1 MTLWAGRTGG
11 RGILAV
17 PRSLRVTPILVI
29 AWLLATPAVRAQD
42 AVSDARQTIL
52 KHVDSD
58 GLSTEEVYDWVEF
71 AETVKQK
78 AKGDLSLVSRVKRAL
93 TNPWVCFGFLA
104 QFAFGMRFVLQL
116 IASERKKR
124 SYVPVGFWYLSLA
137 GGIMLF
143 VYALQLRDP
152 VFVAGQGLGC
162 FIYIRNLI
170 LIYRRRSD
178 LNDRLQERQ
187 QRPPAPEPG
196 GLD

>member
-1 MTLWAGRTGG
+1 MTLWSGRTGG
-11 RGILAV
+11 RGISAV
-17 PRSLRVTPILVI
+17 PRSLRATPILVVG
-29 AWLLATPAVRAQD
+29 WLLATPAVRAQE
-42 AVSDARQTIL
+42 AVNDARQTIL
-52 KHVDSD
+52 RHVDSD

-71 AETVKQK
+71 AETVKEK
-78 AKGDLSLVSRVKRAL
+78 AKADLTLVSRVKRAL
-93 TNPWVCFGFLA
+93 ANPWVCFGFLA
-104 QFAFGMRFVLQL
+104 QFVFAMRFVLQL
-116 IASERKKR
+116 IASERRKR
-124 SYVPVGFWYLSLA
+124 SYVPVAFWYLSLA

-143 VYALQLRDP
+143 TYALQLRDP
-152 VFVAGQGLGC
+152 VFVLGQGLGC